1 MEIAKT
7 LIVNE
12 AAMINTL
19 NLAIGRKAKD
29 LFSLQDEIAEITNP
43 FYRFRDKLA
52 ADMGIK
58 GGPEKDGEEKWNE
71 FVTSLTKFLEGTV
84 EVHNVRFLTE
94 DEFWKAIDPLI
105 SKGILFR
112 GDIGLLRS
120 LLVQEPNE
128 G

>member
-12 AAMINTL
+12 AARINSL
-19 NLAIGRKAKD
+19 NLAIGPKAKD

-58 GGPEKDGEEKWNE
+58 GGPEKDGEEKWND

-105 SKGILFR
+105 SKGTLFR
-112 GDIGLLRS
+112 GDIDLLRGLLVKES
-120 LLVQEPNE
+120 NE